1 MQFSTCEVSCVVGIQ
16 VMTSNIE
23 HIIAL
28 LYDNILAKFYHSR
41 LKCLF
46 VTENISDPKLAVKP
60 GYESAISRH
69 TLPEFQ
75 RREISI

>member
-1 MQFSTCEVSCVVGIQ
+1 
-16 VMTSNIE
+16 MTSSIK
-23 HIIAL
+23 HIVAL
-28 LYDNILAKFYHSR
+28 LYDIILAQFRLSR
-41 LKCLF
+41 LRCLF
-46 VTENISDPKLAVKP
+46 LTGNISDPKLAVKL